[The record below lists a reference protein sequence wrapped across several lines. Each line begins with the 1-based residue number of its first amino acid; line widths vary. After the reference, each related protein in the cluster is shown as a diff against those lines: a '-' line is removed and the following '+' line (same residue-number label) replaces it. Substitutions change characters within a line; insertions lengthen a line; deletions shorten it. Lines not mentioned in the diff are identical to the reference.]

1 MNTHPTPARVAR
13 RRAALATIFGC
24 AVEAYDF
31 TVFTYLVVFVAPAF
45 FPDGDPAAAVLS
57 TLLVFAAGF
66 VARPLGGIFFGRLG
80 DRIGRRRTLLITIV
94 LMGVSSVVM
103 GMLPTYSMIGIAAPV
118 LLVVARLLQ
127 GFSAG
132 GELSGA
138 SVYAAEHGTSDNA
151 GRFNSLQPIGFSA
164 GASLA
169 PLVVGI
175 TASILGTET
184 MTQWGWRVPL
194 LLVLPLTLVCLALR
208 TRVGESPAFEAL
220 VDQQAAS
227 AGPLR
232 EALARYRGPIF
243 QCICLA
249 MVNGLINYLLIA
261 YLPVHINTARHL
273 EPATVSLI
281 FAGAGALTIP
291 LIFLSGELVDRVG
304 PKRLL
309 CVVLVVVAVLI
320 VPAMAVLG
328 NSSSIVGVA
337 LAVLALLVFA
347 QMIAPP
353 VLATSTGLFPTRI
366 RYSGVAVG
374 YMVGS
379 VLGSGFGP
387 YAAAKLADST
397 GNSYAPALLV
407 LAAAVLGIVVI
418 LVAKP
423 RYVDLAGSG
432 TGDRGDLL
440 GRGGKALSA

>member
-1 MNTHPTPARVAR
+1 MNTGPTSARVAR

-24 AVEAYDF
+24 TVEAYDF
-31 TVFTYLVVFVAPAF
+31 TVFTYLVIFVAPAF

-103 GMLPTYSMIGIAAPV
+103 GMLPTYSVVGIAAPI

-151 GRFNSLQPIGFSA
+151 GRFNTLQPIGFSL
-164 GASLA
+164 GAALA

-175 TASILGTET
+175 TASVLGTET

-208 TRVGESPAFEAL
+208 TRVAESPAFAAL
-220 VDQQAAS
+220 TEQQAGS
-227 AGPLR
+227 AAPLR
-232 EALARYRGPIF
+232 EVFARYRGAVL

-249 MVNGLINYLLIA
+249 LVNGLIAYLLIA
-261 YLPVHINTARHL
+261 YLPVYINGAGHL
-273 EPATVSLI
+273 EPGPVSLI
-281 FAGAGALTIP
+281 FAGVGAVTIP
-291 LIFLSGELVDRVG
+291 LIFVSGALVDRVG

-309 CVVLVVVAVLI
+309 CTVLVVVVVLI
-320 VPAMAVLG
+320 VPAMAVLR

-337 LAVLALLVFA
+337 LTVLVLLVFT

-387 YAAAKLADST
+387 YAAAKLAAST
-397 GNSYAPALLV
+397 GNPYAPALLV
-407 LAAAVLGIVVI
+407 VAAAVLGCVVI
-418 LVAKP
+418 VVAKP
-423 RYVDLAGSG
+423 RYVDIAGEEAKTAGSPSG
-432 TGDRGDLL
+432 K
-440 GRGGKALSA
+440 GGEALSI

>member
-1 MNTHPTPARVAR
+1 
-13 RRAALATIFGC
+13 
-24 AVEAYDF
+24 
-31 TVFTYLVVFVAPAF
+31 
-45 FPDGDPAAAVLS
+45 
-57 TLLVFAAGF
+57 
-66 VARPLGGIFFGRLG
+66 
-80 DRIGRRRTLLITIV
+80 
-94 LMGVSSVVM
+94 
-103 GMLPTYSMIGIAAPV
+103 
-118 LLVVARLLQ
+118 Q

-151 GRFNSLQPIGFSA
+151 GRFNALQPIGFSA

-175 TASILGTET
+175 TASVLGTQT

-208 TRVGESPAFEAL
+208 TRVAESPAFEAL
-220 VDQQAAS
+220 VDQEAGS

-232 EALARYRGPIF
+232 EALVRYRGPIF

-261 YLPVHINTARHL
+261 YLPVYINTAQHL

-309 CVVLVVVAVLI
+309 CTVLVVVAVLI

-353 VLATSTGLFPTRI
+353 VLATSTG
-366 RYSGVAVG
+366 
-374 YMVGS
+374 
-379 VLGSGFGP
+379 
-387 YAAAKLADST
+387 
-397 GNSYAPALLV
+397 
-407 LAAAVLGIVVI
+407 
-418 LVAKP
+418 
-423 RYVDLAGSG
+423 
-432 TGDRGDLL
+432 
-440 GRGGKALSA
+440 